1 MNNNSPRYTDADPYV
16 DVGFVVHQPRPMRVQ
31 SAGTVMVDGKR
42 VSVLF
47 GMIVI
52 HDGGRR
58 AYSALRLGA
67 EALDIISEVQP

>member
-1 MNNNSPRYTDADPYV
+1 MSDSPRYDGAAPYV
-16 DVGFVVHQPRPMRVQ
+16 DVGFVTHQPRPMQVTA
-31 SAGTVMVDGKR
+31 AGTVMVDGKR

-58 AYSALRLGA
+58 AGCALNLGA